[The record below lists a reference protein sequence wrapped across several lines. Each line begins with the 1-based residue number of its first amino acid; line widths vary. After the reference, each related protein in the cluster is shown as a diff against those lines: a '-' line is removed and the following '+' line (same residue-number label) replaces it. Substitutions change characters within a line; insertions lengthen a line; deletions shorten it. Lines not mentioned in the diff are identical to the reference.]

1 MTKPIAWVEELQ
13 SPSDPKPLEVRAL
26 LHILWRRKWVMLI
39 CFALMTGLGFVYV
52 KQIRPV
58 FTATAEVM
66 LTGRN
71 EQVVD
76 LRQVVEDFSRGDR
89 ELAPNELRI
98 MSSQRLVE
106 QVIHRLRLDRDPELN
121 AAIAGSGMRQFWR
134 IDLAEALRDLK
145 LTGGAPA
152 PIRDEQSRLEQ
163 ERLEIIQAI
172 RERLEVAGIPQTRS
186 IAISFSSTDP
196 AKAALIAN
204 TLAELYIVDQL
215 ETKFE
220 ATRRASAWLNTRLSE
235 LKQKV
240 QLSETAVEDFKARQ
254 AAGAGQGVDLT
265 NQQIAELNA
274 ELIAARAARAEA
286 TARFRQVQSRVNSG
300 GLSAASSVVDSALIL
315 TLRTNLSELARREA
329 ELSQTYGEKHP
340 KIINIRAEIQDARNA
355 IAAEVRKIIEALRND
370 VAVAVA
376 REETLTASLAEL
388 EDRSVVLAQG
398 SVELRQLEREA
409 EADRLIYETFLNR
422 FRETS
427 EQEDLQTADARLL
440 SEATAPLKPSSPNR
454 KRILAL
460 AGAMGLLLGTALIV
474 LLEML
479 SNTFRAVSE
488 VAEHTGLTVLAS
500 LPRQRRKNG
509 RDQLL
514 SYVRAKPNSALT
526 EAVRTLRT
534 GLFLS
539 DIDSPPRVVMVT
551 SSVPGEGKS
560 TTALLLA
567 HLSAQMNKSAIVV
580 DCDIRRPT
588 LQKALNLEGKSGL
601 MSILDGSTPL
611 DAAISV
617 DEQSGIHVLPTVA
630 PIPQAAD
637 VLSSARFRQ
646 LIESLR
652 NRYDLVILDTPP
664 ILLVSDAGAVGKLAD
679 TAIYAVRWDHTP
691 REAAVQGITALRE
704 LGIRIAGAVV
714 TLVDRKREAR
724 YAYANYGSSYAYY
737 AEKNSYFAN

>member
-1 MTKPIAWVEELQ
+1 MTTPIAWTDDPAL
-13 SPSDPKPLEVRAL
+13 PNDPKPLEVRAL
-26 LHILWRRKWVMLI
+26 LHILWRRKWVMLVCI
-39 CFALMTGLGFVYV
+39 ALMAGLGFIYL
-52 KQIRPV
+52 KQARPV
-58 FTATAEVM
+58 FKATAEVM

-98 MSSQRLVE
+98 ISSQRLVE
-106 QVIHRLRLDRDPELN
+106 QVIDRLRLDRDPELN
-121 AAIAGSGMRQFWR
+121 EAIAPSGMRRFWQV
-134 IDLAEALRDLK
+134 DVVEALRELK
-145 LTGGAPA
+145 LTEGAPA
-152 PIRDEQSRLEQ
+152 TLPDAHSKVER
-163 ERLEIIQAI
+163 ERLAIIDAF
-172 RERLEVAGIPQTRS
+172 RERLEVTGVPHTRS
-186 IAISFSSTDP
+186 IAISFSSTD
-196 AKAALIAN
+196 AVKAALIAN

-220 ATRRASAWLNTRLSE
+220 ATRRASAWLSARLGE

-254 AAGAGQGVDLT
+254 AAGAGQGMDLT
-265 NQQIAELNA
+265 AQQIAELNA

-286 TARFRQVQSRVNSG
+286 EARFRQVQGRVNSG
-300 GLSAASSVVDSALIL
+300 GLAAASNVVDSALIL

-340 KIINIRAEIQDARNA
+340 NIINIRAEIQDARNA
-355 IAAEVRKIIEALRND
+355 ISAEVRKIIEALRND

-376 REETLTASLAEL
+376 REETLRASLIEL

-440 SEATAPLKPSSPNR
+440 SEATPPLKPSSPDR
-454 KRILAL
+454 RRVLAL
-460 AGAMGLLLGTALIV
+460 AGAVGVLLGSAIVV
-474 LLEML
+474 LLEIL

-488 VAEHTGLTVLAS
+488 VSEHTGLPVLAS
-500 LPRQRRKNG
+500 LPRQRRKKR

-514 SYVRAKPNSALT
+514 SYVQAKPNATLT

-534 GLFLS
+534 ALFLS
-539 DIDSPPRVVMVT
+539 DIDNPPKVVMVT

-567 HLSAQMNKSAIVV
+567 HLSTQMNKSAIVV
-580 DCDIRRPT
+580 DCDIRRPA
-588 LQKALNLEGKSGL
+588 LHDALNLEGSIGI

-617 DEQSGIHVLPTVA
+617 DDASGVHVLPTVA

-637 VLSSARFRQ
+637 VLSSARFRK

-679 TAIYAVRWDHTP
+679 TVIYAVRWDHTP
-691 REAAVQGITALRE
+691 REAAVQGINALRE
-704 LGIRIAGAVV
+704 LGIKIAGAVV
-714 TLVDRKREAR
+714 TLVDRKREAK